1 MPTGQIYPVVLG
13 NIEEYTQRPM
23 DRRTDQVVD
32 LKVTHLLLGSID
44 IKNVLNS
51 HNTSFWYND
60 KIILLLEQLVKFAQ
74 ECRSITVFVSMFQI
88 IHTILNST
96 SRTTLE
102 LQIAVLTA
110 CLSG

>member
-1 MPTGQIYPVVLG
+1 
-13 NIEEYTQRPM
+13 M
-23 DRRTDQVVD
+23 DRRTDQGVD
-32 LKVTHLLLGSID
+32 LKVTHLLLVTIA
-44 IKNVLNS
+44 IKNVFNS

-60 KIILLLEQLVKFAQ
+60 KIILLLE
-74 ECRSITVFVSMFQI
+74 ECRSITVFESMFQI